1 LLEGTAWWWNWLTR
15 GVGVGSYEP
24 EKSGG
29 SGLMGLQ
36 VTMSLAMGR
45 KGSGLMELKYF
56 ERIDPNSARPVR
68 ELEAGQAASPR
79 PVLGERQAPARAVSI
94 QGSDAR

>member
-1 LLEGTAWWWNWLTR
+1 VWGLLEGTAWWWNWLTR

-24 EKSGG
+24 DKSGG

-36 VTMSLAMGR
+36 VTLSLAMGR

-68 ELEAGQAASPR
+68 ELEAGSGS
-79 PVLGERQAPARAVSI
+79 LAPASVGGESRR
-94 QGSDAR
+94 QRER